1 MSVYFVT
8 SNYSFSGA
16 KVRLFLKNA
25 SIFDF
30 LAFWRRNHP
39 SSSYSSYLYTFK
51 TNPMET
57 TEKKLFLLDAYALI
71 YRAFFAMSKNPRLNS
86 KGVNTSAVMGF
97 LNSLYEILQKEKPSH
112 IGVAFDVAGT
122 AQRQAEYSEY
132 KANREK
138 MPDDLRDAIPY
149 IIRLIE
155 GFNIPVYG
163 VEGYEADDVIGT
175 LAKKAEQQG
184 FLTYM
189 MTPDKDFGQL
199 VTDKILLYKPAKFG
213 EPAQVWG
220 PKEVCERYGIQ
231 EPKQLI
237 DILGLWGDAADNIPG
252 IPGIGEK
259 TAAQL
264 VGKYGSVENLIA
276 HADELKGKQKEN
288 VVNFAEQGLMS
299 KSLATIN
306 LEVPVE
312 FNEEELKAKEP
323 DVPML
328 MALFE
333 ELEFRTFA
341 KRFLEDY
348 KTKQSTLDG
357 PSTLRQA
364 QGSGTLASP
373 SLRGTKQSREVTEG
387 SQQNDLFSTEATSP
401 SGQFDL
407 FNQGDNSGLLEFSD
421 KDSAKTVAHNYQLV
435 ESDADIQ
442 ALVGLLSKQKQ
453 FVFDTET
460 TNIDVYSAELVGLSF
475 AIKAHEAWYLSMPA
489 DQEECQK
496 KLELLRPLFEDE
508 SILKIGQNLKYDI
521 SMLAQYGISVK
532 GKLFD
537 TMLAHYLLEPEQRHN
552 MDYLAEV
559 YLNYITIPIEDLIGK
574 GRQQKTM
581 REVPVNLVKEY
592 AAEDADIT
600 LQLYEKLL
608 PLLKENGVEK
618 LFYEIEMPLVPVLSR
633 MEANGVRIDTE
644 NLLQISEAFGV
655 EIHKIE
661 EEIYNAAGM
670 PFNIASPKQL
680 GEVLFEKLRIDEK
693 AKKTKTGQYATGED
707 VLQKLSHKHPIIQ
720 LILDYRSFTKLKSTY
735 LDALPALVNPKDG
748 LIHTSYNQA
757 VTATGRLSSN
767 NPNLQNIPVRTEK
780 GREIRR
786 AFVPRSPQYTLLA
799 ADYSQIELRIIAHLS
814 QDPAMMADFNLGHD
828 IHAATAAKVFH
839 VPMDQVTK
847 EQRSRAKAVNFGII
861 YGMSAF
867 GLAERMELSR
877 SEAADIIKKYFEE
890 YAGIKE
896 YMNRSIAL
904 ARERGYAETIL
915 GRRRYLRDIN
925 GANSVVRGFA
935 ERNAINAPIQGSSAD
950 MIKIAMIGIHEE
962 LERLKMQSKMILQ
975 VHDELVF
982 DAHLDELDALKAIVQ
997 DKMVNALP
1005 LSVPVV
1011 VEMNTGAN
1019 WLEAH

>member
-1 MSVYFVT
+1 MDT
-8 SNYSFSGA
+8 
-16 KVRLFLKNA
+16 
-25 SIFDF
+25 
-30 LAFWRRNHP
+30 P
-39 SSSYSSYLYTFK
+39 
-51 TNPMET
+51 
-57 TEKKLFLLDAYALI
+57 EKKLFLLDAYALI
-71 YRAFFAMSKNPRLNS
+71 YRAFFALNKNPRINS
-86 KGVNTSAVMGF
+86 KGLNTSAVMGF
-97 LNSLYEILQKEKPSH
+97 LNSLYEILKNERPTH

-122 AQRQAEYSEY
+122 EQRQAEYSDY

-138 MPDDLRDAIPY
+138 MPDDLRESIPY

-155 GFNIPVYG
+155 AFNIPIYG

-175 LAKKAEQQG
+175 LSKKAEKQG
-184 FLTYM
+184 FTTYM

-199 VTDKILLYKPAKFG
+199 VTDKVLLYKPAKFG

-220 PKEVCERYGIQ
+220 PKEVCERYGIK

-259 TAAQL
+259 TAAAL
-264 VGKYGSVENLIA
+264 VGQYGSVENLIA

-288 VVNFAEQGLMS
+288 VINFAEQGLMS
-299 KSLATIN
+299 KMLATIN

-312 FNEEELKAKEP
+312 FDEEELKAKEP
-323 DVPML
+323 DLPAL

-333 ELEFRTFA
+333 ELEFKTFA

-348 KTKQSTLDG
+348 KKTH
-357 PSTLRQA
+357 
-364 QGSGTLASP
+364 
-373 SLRGTKQSREVTEG
+373 EG
-387 SQQNDLFSTEATSP
+387 SSPVIASEAWQSKGTGNQAPDLFSNAE
-401 SGQFDL
+401 QFDL
-407 FNQGDNSGLLEFSD
+407 FNQSENEGNLLNFSD
-421 KDSAKTVAHNYQLV
+421 KASAKTVQHDYKLIETEADIKALV
-435 ESDADIQ
+435 E
-442 ALVGLLSKQKQ
+442 LLSKQKQ

-460 TNIDVYSAELVGLSF
+460 THIDVYSADLVGVSF
-475 AIKAHEAWYLSMPA
+475 AIKAHEAWYLPMPA
-489 DQEECQK
+489 EREKCQS
-496 KLELLRPLFEDE
+496 KLTLLKNLFEDE
-508 SILKIGQNLKYDI
+508 RILKIGQNLKYDI
-521 SMLAQYGISVK
+521 SMLAQYGIGVK

-559 YLNYITIPIEDLIGK
+559 YLNYLTIPIEDLIGK
-574 GRQQKTM
+574 GRLQKTM
-581 REVPVNLVKEY
+581 REVPLELVKEY

-608 PLLKENGVEK
+608 PQLKENGVEK

-633 MEANGVRIDTE
+633 MEANGVRIDTQ
-644 NLLQISEAFGV
+644 NLQQISEEFGG
-655 EIHKIE
+655 EIRKIE
-661 EEIYNAAGM
+661 EKIYELAGT

-680 GEVLFEKLRIDEK
+680 GEILFERLKIDEK
-693 AKKTKTGQYATGED
+693 AKKTKTGQYATGEE
-707 VLQKLSHKHPIIQ
+707 VLQKLLHKHDIIP
-720 LILDYRSFTKLKSTY
+720 LILDYRSLTKLKSTY

-767 NPNLQNIPVRTEK
+767 NPNLQNIPVRTAQ

-786 AFVPRSPQYTLLA
+786 AFVPRSSQYTLLA

-814 QDPAMMADFNLGHD
+814 QDPAMVADFNLGHD

-839 VPMDQVTK
+839 VPMNEVTK

-925 GANSVVRGFA
+925 SANSVVRGFA

-962 LERLKMQSKMILQ
+962 LERLKMQSKMMLQ

-997 DKMVNALP
+997 DKMVNALT

-1011 VEMNTGAN
+1011 VEMNTGDN

>member
-1 MSVYFVT
+1 
-8 SNYSFSGA
+8 
-16 KVRLFLKNA
+16 
-25 SIFDF
+25 
-30 LAFWRRNHP
+30 
-39 SSSYSSYLYTFK
+39 
-51 TNPMET
+51 MET

-71 YRAFFAMSKNPRLNS
+71 YRAFFAMNKNPRMNS
-86 KGVNTSAVMGF
+86 KGVNTSAIIGF

-155 GFNIPVYG
+155 AFNIPVYG

-175 LAKKAEQQG
+175 LSKKAERQG

-220 PKEVCERYGIQ
+220 PKEVCKRYGIQ
-231 EPKQLI
+231 DPKQLI

-312 FNEEELKAKEP
+312 FNEEELRAKEP
-323 DVPML
+323 DVPAL

-348 KTKQSTLDG
+348 KGKQGVDSSLP
-357 PSTLRQA
+357 PSQRGNTNA
-364 QGSGTLASP
+364 P
-373 SLRGTKQSREVTEG
+373 SQRGTSQPTGASWG
-387 SQQNDLFSTEATSP
+387 SQQPDLFSSNET
-401 SGQFDL
+401 FDL
-407 FNQGDNSGLLEFSD
+407 FHQGDNSGILEFSD
-421 KDSAKTVAHNYQLV
+421 KDSAKTVAHDYKLV
-435 ESDADIQ
+435 ESDSDIK
-442 ALVGLLSKQKQ
+442 ALVNLLSKQKEI
-453 FVFDTET
+453 VFDTET
-460 TNIDVYSAELVGLSF
+460 TDIDVYSAELVGLSF

-489 DQEECQK
+489 DREACQK

-508 SILKIGQNLKYDI
+508 SIMKIGQNLKYDI
-521 SMLAQYGISVK
+521 SMLAQYGIIVR
-532 GKLFD
+532 GPLFD

-559 YLNYITIPIEDLIGK
+559 YLNYLTIPIEDLIGK
-574 GRQQKTM
+574 GRMQKTM
-581 REVPVNLVKEY
+581 REVPVELVEEY

-644 NLLQISEAFGV
+644 NLQQISEAFGV

-661 EEIYNAAGM
+661 EEIYKAAGM

-720 LILDYRSFTKLKSTY
+720 MILDYRSFTKLKSTY
-735 LDALPALVNPKDG
+735 LDALPALVNTKDG

-786 AFVPRSPQYTLLA
+786 AFVPRSPEYTLLA

-814 QDPAMMADFNLGHD
+814 QDPAMVNDFNLGHD

-915 GRRRYLRDIN
+915 GRRRYLPDIN
-925 GANSVVRGFA
+925 SSNSVVRGFA

-950 MIKIAMIGIHEE
+950 MIKIAMIGIHQE

-1005 LSVPVV
+1005 LSVPVI

>member
-1 MSVYFVT
+1 
-8 SNYSFSGA
+8 
-16 KVRLFLKNA
+16 
-25 SIFDF
+25 
-30 LAFWRRNHP
+30 
-39 SSSYSSYLYTFK
+39 
-51 TNPMET
+51 MET

-97 LNSLYEILQKEKPSH
+97 LNSLYEILQKEKPTH

-155 GFNIPVYG
+155 AFNIPVYG

-175 LAKKAEQQG
+175 LAKKAEQQD

-199 VTDKILLYKPAKFG
+199 VTNKILLYKPAKFG

-259 TAAQL
+259 TAAIL

-288 VVNFAEQGLMS
+288 VINFAEQGLMS
-299 KSLATIN
+299 KALATIN
-306 LEVPVE
+306 LEVPVD
-312 FNEEELKAKEP
+312 FDEEELKAKDP
-323 DVPML
+323 DVLAL

-333 ELEFRTFA
+333 ELEFKTFA

-348 KTKQSTLDG
+348 KGKHGVDSPLPASQRGNTNA
-357 PSTLRQA
+357 PSERGAGQPTVA
-364 QGSGTLASP
+364 SG
-373 SLRGTKQSREVTEG
+373 G
-387 SQQNDLFSTEATSP
+387 SQQSDLFSSNET
-401 SGQFDL
+401 FDL
-407 FNQGDNSGLLEFSD
+407 FNQGDNSGLLEFSE
-421 KDSAKTVAHNYQLV
+421 KDSAKTVPHDYKLV
-435 ESDADIQ
+435 ESNADIK
-442 ALVGLLSKQKQ
+442 ALVDLLSKQKQ
-453 FVFDTET
+453 FVFDSET

-489 DQEECQK
+489 DQQECQK

-532 GKLFD
+532 GPMFD

-559 YLNYITIPIEDLIGK
+559 YLNYLTIPIEDLIGK

-581 REVPVNLVKEY
+581 REVPVELVKEY

-600 LQLYEKLL
+600 LQLYEKLM

-644 NLLQISEAFGV
+644 NLQQISEAFGI

-661 EEIYNAAGM
+661 EEIYKAAGM

-680 GEVLFEKLRIDEK
+680 GEVLFERLRIDEK

-720 LILDYRSFTKLKSTY
+720 MILDYRSFTKLKSTY

-814 QDPAMMADFNLGHD
+814 QDPAMVADFNLGHD

-950 MIKIAMIGIHEE
+950 MIKIAMIGIHQE

-982 DAHLDELDALKAIVQ
+982 DAHLDELDTLKSIVN

>member
-1 MSVYFVT
+1 
-8 SNYSFSGA
+8 
-16 KVRLFLKNA
+16 
-25 SIFDF
+25 
-30 LAFWRRNHP
+30 
-39 SSSYSSYLYTFK
+39 
-51 TNPMET
+51 MET

-86 KGVNTSAVMGF
+86 KGVNTSAIMGF
-97 LNSLYEILQKEKPSH
+97 LNSLYEILQKERPSH

-122 AQRQAEYSEY
+122 ALRQEEYSEY

-138 MPDDLRDAIPY
+138 MPDDLRESIPY

-155 GFNIPVYG
+155 AFNIPVYG
-163 VEGYEADDVIGT
+163 VEGYEADDIIGT
-175 LAKKAEQQG
+175 LSKKAEQQG
-184 FLTYM
+184 FTTYM

-237 DILGLWGDAADNIPG
+237 DILGLWGDASDNIPG

-259 TAAQL
+259 TAALL

-312 FNEEELKAKEP
+312 FKEEELRAKEP
-323 DVPML
+323 NVPAL

-341 KRFLEDY
+341 KRFLEEYNKGKSGGDSPLPDAQVG
-348 KTKQSTLDG
+348 TVESPLPPLEGGRGISRPSATPLIGGQVSTG
-357 PSTLRQA
+357 
-364 QGSGTLASP
+364 
-373 SLRGTKQSREVTEG
+373 EY
-387 SQQNDLFSTEATSP
+387 DLFH
-401 SGQFDL
+401 
-407 FNQGDNSGLLEFSD
+407 QGGEMDPLLAFSD
-421 KDSAKTVAHNYQLV
+421 KDSAKTVAHDYRLV
-435 ESDADIQ
+435 ETDDDIK

-460 TNIDVYSAELVGLSF
+460 THIDVYSAELVGVSF
-475 AIKAHEAWYLSMPA
+475 AIKAHEAWYLPMPA
-489 DQEECQK
+489 DQAKCHK

-521 SMLAQYGISVK
+521 SMLAQYGIGVK

-537 TMLAHYLLEPEQRHN
+537 PMLAHYLIEPEQRHN

-574 GRQQKTM
+574 GRMQKTM
-581 REVPVNLVKEY
+581 REVPVELVKEY

-600 LQLYEKLL
+600 LQLFEKLL

-633 MEANGVRIDTE
+633 MEANGVRIDTD
-644 NLLQISEAFGV
+644 NLKQISDEFGI

-661 EEIYNAAGM
+661 EKIYEAAGL

-680 GEVLFEKLRIDEK
+680 GEVLFERLRIDEK

-720 LILDYRSFTKLKSTY
+720 LILDYRSLTKLKSTY

-767 NPNLQNIPVRTEK
+767 NPNLQNIPVRTAQ

-786 AFVPRSPQYTLLA
+786 AFVPRSPEYTLLA

-814 QDPAMMADFNLGHD
+814 QDPAMVNDFNLGHD

-839 VPMDQVTK
+839 VPMEQVTK

-962 LERLKMQSKMILQ
+962 MQRLQLQSKMILQ

-982 DAHLDELDALKAIVQ
+982 DAHLNELDALKAIVQ

>member
-1 MSVYFVT
+1 
-8 SNYSFSGA
+8 
-16 KVRLFLKNA
+16 
-25 SIFDF
+25 
-30 LAFWRRNHP
+30 
-39 SSSYSSYLYTFK
+39 
-51 TNPMET
+51 MEN
-57 TEKKLFLLDAYALI
+57 TEKRLFLLDAYALI
-71 YRAFFAMSKNPRLNS
+71 YRAFFAMSKNPRMNS
-86 KGVNTSAVMGF
+86 KGLNTSAVMGF
-97 LNSLYEILQKEKPSH
+97 LNSLYEILQKEKPTH
-112 IGVAFDVAGT
+112 IGVAFDVSGT

-138 MPDDLRDAIPY
+138 MPDDLRNAIPY

-155 GFNIPVYG
+155 AFNIPVYG

-175 LAKKAEQQG
+175 LSKKAEQQG
-184 FLTYM
+184 FTTYM

-220 PKEVCERYGIQ
+220 PKEVCERYGIE

-264 VGKYGSVENLIA
+264 VQKYGSVENLIA
-276 HADELKGKQKEN
+276 HTDELKGKQKEN
-288 VVNFAEQGLMS
+288 VVNFAEQGLLS
-299 KSLATIN
+299 KALATIN
-306 LEVPVE
+306 LEVPVD

-323 DVPML
+323 DVPAL

-333 ELEFRTFA
+333 ELEFKTFA

-348 KTKQSTLDG
+348 RKTHAGEVSLDCFV
-357 PSTLRQA
+357 PRNDEKTT
-364 QGSGTLASP
+364 GSKTP
-373 SLRGTKQSREVTEG
+373 
-387 SQQNDLFSTEATSP
+387 DLFSAEVPSP
-401 SGQFDL
+401 SEQFDL
-407 FNQGDNSGLLEFSD
+407 FNQGDNSRLLEFSD
-421 KDSAKTVAHNYQLV
+421 KDSAKTVAHDYKLV
-435 ESDADIQ
+435 ETDEDIK
-442 ALVGLLSKQKQ
+442 ALVELLSKQNQ

-475 AIKAHEAWYLSMPA
+475 SIKAHEAWYLSMPA
-489 DQEECQK
+489 DREECQK
-496 KLELLRPLFEDE
+496 KLELLRPLFENE
-508 SILKIGQNLKYDI
+508 NILKIGQNLKYDI
-521 SMLAQYGISVK
+521 SMLAQYGINVK
-532 GKLFD
+532 GPMFD
-537 TMLAHYLLEPEQRHN
+537 TMLAHYLIEPEQRHN

-559 YLNYITIPIEDLIGK
+559 YLNYLTIPIEDLIGK

-581 REVPVNLVKEY
+581 REVPVELVKEY

-633 MEANGVRIDTE
+633 MEANGVKIDTE
-644 NLLQISEAFGV
+644 NLHQISEEFGG
-655 EIHKIE
+655 EIRKIE
-661 EEIYNAAGM
+661 EQIYEAAGT

-680 GEVLFEKLRIDEK
+680 GEVLFEKLKIDEK

-720 LILDYRSFTKLKSTY
+720 MILDYRSFTKLKSTY

-786 AFVPRSPQYTLLA
+786 AFVPRSEAYTLLA

-814 QDPAMMADFNLGHD
+814 QDPAMVNDFNLGHD

-839 VPMDQVTK
+839 VPMEQVTK

-950 MIKIAMIGIHEE
+950 MIKIAMIGIHQE

-997 DKMVNALP
+997 NKMVNALP
-1005 LSVPVV
+1005 LSVPVI

>member
-1 MSVYFVT
+1 
-8 SNYSFSGA
+8 
-16 KVRLFLKNA
+16 
-25 SIFDF
+25 
-30 LAFWRRNHP
+30 
-39 SSSYSSYLYTFK
+39 
-51 TNPMET
+51 MET

-71 YRAFFAMSKNPRLNS
+71 YRAFFAMNKNPRMNS
-86 KGVNTSAVMGF
+86 KGVNTSAIMGF
-97 LNSLYEILQKEKPSH
+97 LNSLYEILQKEKPTH

-155 GFNIPVYG
+155 AFNIPVYG

-175 LAKKAEQQG
+175 LSKMAEQQG
-184 FLTYM
+184 FVTYM

-199 VTDKILLYKPAKFG
+199 VTDKVLLYKPAKYG
-213 EPAQVWG
+213 EPAQIWG

-237 DILGLWGDAADNIPG
+237 DILGLWGDASDNIPG

-259 TAAQL
+259 TASL
-264 VGKYGSVENLIA
+264 LIGKYGSVENLIA

-306 LEVPVE
+306 LEVPVK
-312 FNEEELKAKEP
+312 FDEEELRAKEP
-323 DVPML
+323 DVPTL

-333 ELEFRTFA
+333 ELEFRAFA

-348 KTKQSTLDG
+348 NGKHGVDSPPP
-357 PSTLRQA
+357 PSQ
-364 QGSGTLASP
+364 
-373 SLRGTKQSREVTEG
+373 RGTSQPTGVSRG
-387 SQQNDLFSTEATSP
+387 SQQSDLFSSNET
-401 SGQFDL
+401 FDL
-407 FNQGDNSGLLEFSD
+407 FHQGDNSGILEFSD
-421 KDSAKTVAHNYQLV
+421 KDSAKTVKHDYKLV
-435 ESDADIQ
+435 ETEADIQ
-442 ALVGLLSKQKQ
+442 ALVALLSKQKQ

-475 AIKAHEAWYLSMPA
+475 AIKAHEAWYLSIPA

-508 SILKIGQNLKYDI
+508 NIMKIGQNLKYDI
-521 SMLAQYGISVK
+521 SMLAQYGIEVK
-532 GKLFD
+532 GKMFD
-537 TMLAHYLLEPEQRHN
+537 TMLTHYLLEPEQRHN

-574 GRQQKTM
+574 GRMQKTM
-581 REVPVNLVKEY
+581 REVPVTLVKEY

-600 LQLYEKLL
+600 LQLYEKLM
-608 PLLKENGVEK
+608 PRLKENGVEK

-644 NLLQISEAFGV
+644 NLQQISEAFGV

-661 EEIYNAAGM
+661 EEIYKAAGM

-720 LILDYRSFTKLKSTY
+720 MILDYRSFTKLKSTY

-814 QDPAMMADFNLGHD
+814 QDPAMVADFNLGHD

-925 GANSVVRGFA
+925 GSNSVVRGFA

-950 MIKIAMIGIHEE
+950 MIKIAMIGIHKE

-982 DAHLDELDALKAIVQ
+982 DAHLDELEALKAIVQ
-997 DKMVNALP
+997 EKMVKALP
-1005 LSVPVV
+1005 LSVPVI
-1011 VEMNTGAN
+1011 VEMNTGNN

>member
-1 MSVYFVT
+1 M
-8 SNYSFSGA
+8 
-16 KVRLFLKNA
+16 
-25 SIFDF
+25 
-30 LAFWRRNHP
+30 
-39 SSSYSSYLYTFK
+39 
-51 TNPMET
+51 
-57 TEKKLFLLDAYALI
+57 EKKLFLLDAYALI
-71 YRAFFAMSKNPRLNS
+71 YRAFFAMNKNPRINS
-86 KGVNTSAVMGF
+86 KGLNTSAIMGF
-97 LNSLYEILQKEKPSH
+97 LNSLYEILKNEKPTH

-122 AQRQAEYSEY
+122 AQRQEEYSEY

-138 MPDDLRDAIPY
+138 MPDDLRESIPY
-149 IIRLIE
+149 IIKLIE
-155 GFNIPVYG
+155 AFNIAIYG

-175 LAKKAEQQG
+175 LSKKAEQQG
-184 FLTYM
+184 FITYM

-237 DILGLWGDAADNIPG
+237 DILGLWGDAVDNIPG

-259 TAAQL
+259 TAATL
-264 VGKYGSVENLIA
+264 VRQYGSMENLIA

-288 VVNFAEQGLMS
+288 VINFAEQGLMS
-299 KSLATIN
+299 KALATIN
-306 LEVPVE
+306 LEVPVR
-312 FNEEELKAKEP
+312 FDEEELKAKEP
-323 DVPML
+323 DLPVL

-333 ELEFRTFA
+333 ELEFKTFA
-341 KRFLEDY
+341 KRFLDDY
-348 KTKQSTLDG
+348 KKTHGDLSLSEKGAGGSLITPSSVENQTSASTNNGIL
-357 PSTLRQA
+357 
-364 QGSGTLASP
+364 
-373 SLRGTKQSREVTEG
+373 
-387 SQQNDLFSTEATSP
+387 DLF
-401 SGQFDL
+401 GQE
-407 FNQGDNSGLLEFSD
+407 GDGNLLEFSD
-421 KDSAKTVAHNYQLV
+421 KDSAKTIPHDYKLV
-435 ESDADIQ
+435 ETEADIK
-442 ALVGLLSKQKQ
+442 ALVELLSKEKQ

-460 TNIDVYSAELVGLSF
+460 TNIDVYAADLVGVSF
-475 AIKAHEAWYLSMPA
+475 SIKAHEACYLPMPA
-489 DQEECQK
+489 DGAECQK

-508 SILKIGQNLKYDI
+508 NILKVGQNLKYDI
-521 SMLAQYGISVK
+521 SMLAQYGIKVK
-532 GKLFD
+532 GPLFD
-537 TMLAHYLLEPEQRHN
+537 TMLAHYLIEPEQRHN
-552 MDYLAEV
+552 MDYLAEA

-574 GRQQKTM
+574 GRQQRTM
-581 REVPVNLVKEY
+581 REVPMELVKEY

-633 MEANGVRIDTE
+633 MEANGVKIDTE
-644 NLLQISEAFGV
+644 NLQLISETFGS

-661 EEIYNAAGM
+661 EQIYETAGT

-680 GEVLFEKLRIDEK
+680 GEVLFEKLKIDEK
-693 AKKTKTGQYATGED
+693 AKKTKTGQYATGEE
-707 VLQKLSHKHPIIQ
+707 VLQKLAHKHPIVNK
-720 LILDYRSFTKLKSTY
+720 ILDYRSFTKLKSTY

-786 AFVPRSPQYTLLA
+786 AFVPRSEAYTLLA

-814 QDPAMMADFNLGHD
+814 GDPAMVNDFNLGHD

-839 VPMDQVTK
+839 VPMEQVTK

-904 ARERGYAETIL
+904 AKERGYAETIL

-925 GANSVVRGFA
+925 GSNSVVRGFA

-950 MIKIAMIGIHEE
+950 MIKIAMIGIHQE
-962 LERLKMQSKMILQ
+962 LERMKMQSKMILQ

-982 DAHLDELDALKAIVQ
+982 DAHLDELDTLKSIVQ
-997 DKMVNALP
+997 DKMVHALP
-1005 LSVPVV
+1005 LSVPVI
-1011 VEMNTGAN
+1011 VEMNTGSN

>member
-1 MSVYFVT
+1 
-8 SNYSFSGA
+8 
-16 KVRLFLKNA
+16 
-25 SIFDF
+25 
-30 LAFWRRNHP
+30 
-39 SSSYSSYLYTFK
+39 
-51 TNPMET
+51 MEKQ
-57 TEKKLFLLDAYALI
+57 EKKLFLLDAYALI
-71 YRAFFAMSKNPRLNS
+71 YRAFFALNKNPRINS

-97 LNSLYEILQKEKPSH
+97 LNSLYEILQKEKPTH

-138 MPDDLRDAIPY
+138 MPDDLREAIPY

-155 GFNIPVYG
+155 AFNIAIYG

-175 LAKKAEQQG
+175 MSKKAEQQG

-199 VTDKILLYKPAKFG
+199 VTDRVLLYKPAKFG

-259 TAAQL
+259 TAAAL

-288 VVNFAEQGLMS
+288 VINFAEQGLMS
-299 KSLATIN
+299 KALATIN

-312 FNEEELKAKEP
+312 FDEEELKAKEP
-323 DVPML
+323 DVPAL

-333 ELEFRTFA
+333 ELEFKTFA

-348 KTKQSTLDG
+348 KTKQSALDG
-357 PSTLRQA
+357 PST
-364 QGSGTLASP
+364 GSGTSQ
-373 SLRGTKQSREVTEG
+373 SLRGTKQSMETTEG
-387 SQQNDLFSTEATSP
+387 SQQPNLFSSNET
-401 SGQFDL
+401 FDL
-407 FNQGDNSGLLEFSD
+407 FHQGDNSGILEFSD
-421 KDSAKTVAHNYQLV
+421 KDSARTVSHDYKLV
-435 ESDADIQ
+435 ESDADIK
-442 ALVGLLSKQKQ
+442 ALTDLLSKQTQ

-475 AIKAHEAWYLSMPA
+475 AIKAHEAWYLPMPA
-489 DQEECQK
+489 DRDECQK
-496 KLELLRPLFEDE
+496 RLELLRPLFEDE
-508 SILKIGQNLKYDI
+508 NIMKIGQNLKYDI
-521 SMLAQYGISVK
+521 SMLSQYGIKVK
-532 GKLFD
+532 GRLFD

-552 MDYLAEV
+552 MDYLAEA
-559 YLNYITIPIEDLIGK
+559 YLDYITIPIEELIGK
-574 GRQQKTM
+574 GRQQRSM
-581 REVPVNLVKEY
+581 REVPVEQVKEY

-600 LQLYEKLL
+600 LQLYEKLS
-608 PLLKENGVEK
+608 PMLKENGVEK
-618 LFYEIEMPLVPVLSR
+618 LLNDIEMPLVPVLSR

-644 NLLQISEAFGV
+644 NLKQISDEFGRQIQQV
-655 EIHKIE
+655 EE
-661 EEIYNAAGM
+661 RIYEAAGM

-720 LILDYRSFTKLKSTY
+720 MILDYRSFTKLKSTY

-767 NPNLQNIPVRTEK
+767 NPNLQNIPVRTAQ
-780 GREIRR
+780 GREIRK
-786 AFVPRSPQYTLLA
+786 AFVPRSEHYTLLA

-814 QDPAMMADFNLGHD
+814 QDPAMVADFNLGHD

-925 GANSVVRGFA
+925 GSNSVVRGFA

-950 MIKIAMIGIHEE
+950 MIKIAMIGIHKEM
-962 LERLKMQSKMILQ
+962 ERLQMQSKMILQ

-982 DAHLDELDALKAIVQ
+982 DAHLDELDTLKAIVN

-1005 LSVPVV
+1005 LSVPVI

>member
-1 MSVYFVT
+1 
-8 SNYSFSGA
+8 
-16 KVRLFLKNA
+16 
-25 SIFDF
+25 
-30 LAFWRRNHP
+30 
-39 SSSYSSYLYTFK
+39 
-51 TNPMET
+51 MET
-57 TEKKLFLLDAYALI
+57 PKKKLFLLDAYALI
-71 YRAFFAMSKNPRLNS
+71 YRAFFAMSKNPRMNS
-86 KGVNTSAVMGF
+86 KGLNTSAVMGF
-97 LNSLYEILQKEKPSH
+97 LNSLYEILQKEKPTH

-138 MPDDLRDAIPY
+138 MPDDLRDSIPY

-155 GFNIPVYG
+155 AFNIPVYG

-175 LAKKAEQQG
+175 LSKKAEQQG
-184 FLTYM
+184 FTTYM

-264 VGKYGSVENLIA
+264 VQKYGSVENLIA
-276 HADELKGKQKEN
+276 HTDELKGKQKEN
-288 VVNFAEQGLMS
+288 VMNFAEQGLMS
-299 KSLATIN
+299 KMLATIN
-306 LEVPVE
+306 LEVPVD

-323 DVPML
+323 DVPAL

-357 PSTLRQA
+357 PST
-364 QGSGTLASP
+364 GSGTSASP
-373 SLRGTKQSREVTEG
+373 SLRGTKQSRETAE
-387 SQQNDLFSTEATSP
+387 SQTPDLFSTSTP
-401 SGQFDL
+401 SGELDL
-407 FNQGDNSGLLEFSD
+407 FHQNDNSSMLEFSD
-421 KDSAKTVAHNYQLV
+421 KDSAKTVKHDYKLV
-435 ESDADIQ
+435 ETDEEIK
-442 ALVGLLSKQKQ
+442 ALIEFLSKQKQ

-460 TNIDVYSAELVGLSF
+460 TNIDVYLADLVGVSF

-489 DQEECQK
+489 EREACQK

-508 SILKIGQNLKYDI
+508 TLLKIGQNLKYDI

-532 GKLFD
+532 GPMFD

-559 YLNYITIPIEDLIGK
+559 YLNYLTIPIEDLIGK

-581 REVPVNLVKEY
+581 REVPVELVKEY

-633 MEANGVRIDTE
+633 MEANGVKIDTE
-644 NLLQISEAFGV
+644 NLHQISEEFGG
-655 EIHKIE
+655 EIRNIE
-661 EEIYNAAGM
+661 EQIYEAAGT

-680 GEVLFEKLRIDEK
+680 GEVLFEKLKIDEK

-720 LILDYRSFTKLKSTY
+720 MILDYRSFTKLKSTY

-786 AFVPRSPQYTLLA
+786 AFVPRSKAYTLLA

-814 QDPAMMADFNLGHD
+814 QDPAMVADFNLGHD

-839 VPMDQVTK
+839 VPMEQVTK

-904 ARERGYAETIL
+904 AREHGYAETIL

-950 MIKIAMIGIHEE
+950 MIKIAMIGIHQEMQ
-962 LERLKMQSKMILQ
+962 RLKMQSKMILQ

-982 DAHLDELDALKAIVQ
+982 DAHLDELDTLKTIVN

>member
-1 MSVYFVT
+1 
-8 SNYSFSGA
+8 
-16 KVRLFLKNA
+16 
-25 SIFDF
+25 
-30 LAFWRRNHP
+30 
-39 SSSYSSYLYTFK
+39 
-51 TNPMET
+51 MET

-71 YRAFFAMSKNPRLNS
+71 YRAFFAMSKNPRMNS

-97 LNSLYEILQKEKPSH
+97 LNSLYEILQKEKPTH

-138 MPDDLRDAIPY
+138 MPDDLRDSIPY

-155 GFNIPVYG
+155 AFNIPVYG

-175 LAKKAEQQG
+175 LAKIAEQQG

-231 EPKQLI
+231 KPTQLI

-259 TAAQL
+259 TAAIL

-288 VVNFAEQGLMS
+288 VINFAEQGLMS
-299 KSLATIN
+299 KALATIN
-306 LEVPVE
+306 LEVPVD
-312 FNEEELKAKEP
+312 FDEEELKAKDP
-323 DVPML
+323 DVPAL

-348 KTKQSTLDG
+348 KGKHGVDSPLP
-357 PSTLRQA
+357 PSERGNTNAPSERGAGQPTGA
-364 QGSGTLASP
+364 SG
-373 SLRGTKQSREVTEG
+373 G
-387 SQQNDLFSTEATSP
+387 SQQSDLFSSNET
-401 SGQFDL
+401 FDL
-407 FNQGDNSGLLEFSD
+407 FHQGDNSGLLEFSD
-421 KDSAKTVAHNYQLV
+421 KDSAKTVPHDYKLV
-435 ESDADIQ
+435 ESDADIK
-442 ALVGLLSKQKQ
+442 ALVEQLSKQKQ

-460 TNIDVYSAELVGLSF
+460 TNIDVYSAKLVGLSF

-489 DQEECQK
+489 EREACQK

-508 SILKIGQNLKYDI
+508 NILKIGQNLKYDI

-559 YLNYITIPIEDLIGK
+559 YLNYLTIPIEDLIGK

-581 REVPVNLVKEY
+581 QEVPVELVKEY

-600 LQLYEKLL
+600 LQLYEKLM

-644 NLLQISEAFGV
+644 NLQQISEAFGI

-661 EEIYNAAGM
+661 EEIYKAAGM

-680 GEVLFEKLRIDEK
+680 GEVLFERLRIDEK

-720 LILDYRSFTKLKSTY
+720 MILDYRSFTKLKSTY

-786 AFVPRSPQYTLLA
+786 AFVPRSSEYTLLA

-814 QDPAMMADFNLGHD
+814 QDPAMVADFNLGHD

-950 MIKIAMIGIHEE
+950 MIKIAMIGIHQE

-982 DAHLDELDALKAIVQ
+982 DAHLDELDTLKAIVN

-1005 LSVPVV
+1005 LSVPVI

>member
-1 MSVYFVT
+1 
-8 SNYSFSGA
+8 
-16 KVRLFLKNA
+16 
-25 SIFDF
+25 
-30 LAFWRRNHP
+30 
-39 SSSYSSYLYTFK
+39 
-51 TNPMET
+51 MET

-71 YRAFFAMSKNPRLNS
+71 YRAFFAMSKNPRMNS
-86 KGVNTSAVMGF
+86 KGINTSAVMGF
-97 LNSLYEILQKEKPSH
+97 LNSLYEILQKEKPTH

-122 AQRQAEYSEY
+122 AQRQTEYSEY

-138 MPDDLRDAIPY
+138 MPDDLRDSIPY

-155 GFNIPVYG
+155 AFNIPVYG
-163 VEGYEADDVIGT
+163 VEGYEADDIIGT

-259 TAAQL
+259 TAAIL

-288 VVNFAEQGLMS
+288 VINFAEQGLMS
-299 KSLATIN
+299 KALATIN
-306 LEVPVE
+306 LEVPVDFDE
-312 FNEEELKAKEP
+312 KELKAKEP
-323 DVPML
+323 DVPAL

-333 ELEFRTFA
+333 ELEFKTFA

-348 KTKQSTLDG
+348 KGKHGVDSPLP
-357 PSTLRQA
+357 PSERGNQPT
-364 QGSGTLASP
+364 GTSG
-373 SLRGTKQSREVTEG
+373 G
-387 SQQNDLFSTEATSP
+387 SQHPDLFSSNETL
-401 SGQFDL
+401 DL
-407 FNQGDNSGLLEFSD
+407 FNQGNNSGLLEFSD
-421 KDSAKTVAHNYQLV
+421 KDSAKTVAHDYKLV
-435 ESDADIQ
+435 ETEADIK
-442 ALVGLLSKQKQ
+442 ALVDLLSKQKQ
-453 FVFDTET
+453 FVFDSET

-489 DQEECQK
+489 DQQECQK

-521 SMLAQYGISVK
+521 SMLAQYGINVK
-532 GKLFD
+532 GPMFD

-559 YLNYITIPIEDLIGK
+559 YLNYLTIPIEDLIGK

-581 REVPVNLVKEY
+581 REVPVELVKEY

-600 LQLYEKLL
+600 LQLYEKLM
-608 PLLKENGVEK
+608 PFLKENGVEK

-644 NLLQISEAFGV
+644 NLQQISEAFGI

-661 EEIYNAAGM
+661 EEIYKAAGM

-680 GEVLFEKLRIDEK
+680 GEVLFERLRIDEK

-720 LILDYRSFTKLKSTY
+720 MILDYRSFTKLKSTY

-786 AFVPRSPQYTLLA
+786 AFVPRSPEYTLLA

-814 QDPAMMADFNLGHD
+814 QDPAMVADFNLGHD

-877 SEAADIIKKYFEE
+877 SEAANIIKKYFEE

-950 MIKIAMIGIHEE
+950 MIKIAMIGIHQE

-982 DAHLDELDALKAIVQ
+982 DAHLDELDTLKAIVN

>member
-1 MSVYFVT
+1 
-8 SNYSFSGA
+8 
-16 KVRLFLKNA
+16 
-25 SIFDF
+25 
-30 LAFWRRNHP
+30 
-39 SSSYSSYLYTFK
+39 
-51 TNPMET
+51 MEN

-71 YRAFFAMSKNPRLNS
+71 YRAFFALSKNPRMNS

-97 LNSLYEILQKEKPSH
+97 LNSLYEILQKEKPTH
-112 IGVAFDVAGT
+112 IGVAFDVSGT

-138 MPDDLRDAIPY
+138 MPDDLRDSIPY

-155 GFNIPVYG
+155 AFNIPVYG

-175 LAKKAEQQG
+175 LSKKAEQQG
-184 FLTYM
+184 FITYM

-220 PKEVCERYGIQ
+220 PKEVCERYGIK

-264 VGKYGSVENLIA
+264 VQKYGSVENLIA

-288 VVNFAEQGLMS
+288 VINFAEQGLMS
-299 KSLATIN
+299 KALATIN

-312 FNEEELKAKEP
+312 FSEEELKAKEP
-323 DVPML
+323 DVPAL

-333 ELEFRTFA
+333 ELEFKTFA

-348 KTKQSTLDG
+348 KKTHGDVQQAEIPTPK
-357 PSTLRQA
+357 PSA
-364 QGSGTLASP
+364 P
-373 SLRGTKQSREVTEG
+373 
-387 SQQNDLFSTEATSP
+387 NLFSTTPP
-401 SGQFDL
+401 SSEFDL
-407 FNQGDNSGLLEFSD
+407 FHQGDNSGLLEFSD
-421 KDSAKTVAHNYQLV
+421 KDSAKTVPHDYKLV
-435 ESDADIQ
+435 ENDADIKS
-442 ALVGLLSKQKQ
+442 LVDLLCKQKQ

-489 DQEECQK
+489 DREVCQK
-496 KLELLRPLFEDE
+496 KLELLRPLFENE
-508 SILKIGQNLKYDI
+508 GIRKIGQNLKYDI

-532 GKLFD
+532 GPMFD

-559 YLNYITIPIEDLIGK
+559 YLNYLTIPIEDLIGK

-581 REVPVNLVKEY
+581 REVPVEQVKEY

-600 LQLYEKLL
+600 LQLYEKLM

-633 MEANGVRIDTE
+633 MEANGVKIDTE
-644 NLLQISEAFGV
+644 NLQQISEEFGK
-655 EIHKIE
+655 EIRKIE
-661 EEIYNAAGM
+661 EQIYEAAGT

-680 GEVLFEKLRIDEK
+680 GEILFEKLKIDEK

-720 LILDYRSFTKLKSTY
+720 MILDYRSFTKLKSTY

-814 QDPAMMADFNLGHD
+814 QDPAMVNDFNLGHD

-839 VPMDQVTK
+839 VPMEQVTK

-950 MIKIAMIGIHEE
+950 MIKIAMIGIHQE

-982 DAHLDELDALKAIVQ
+982 DAHLDELDTLKAIVN

-1011 VEMNTGAN
+1011 VEMNTGSN

>member
-1 MSVYFVT
+1 
-8 SNYSFSGA
+8 
-16 KVRLFLKNA
+16 
-25 SIFDF
+25 
-30 LAFWRRNHP
+30 
-39 SSSYSSYLYTFK
+39 
-51 TNPMET
+51 MET

-71 YRAFFAMSKNPRLNS
+71 YRAFFAMNKNPRMTS
-86 KGVNTSAVMGF
+86 KGLNTSAVMGF
-97 LNSLYEILQKEKPSH
+97 LNSLYEILKNEKPTH

-138 MPDDLRDAIPY
+138 MPDDLRESIPY

-155 GFNIPVYG
+155 AFNIPIYG

-175 LAKKAEQQG
+175 LSKKAEQQG
-184 FLTYM
+184 FTTYM

-199 VTDKILLYKPAKFG
+199 VTDKVLLYKPAKFG

-264 VGKYGSVENLIA
+264 VQKYGSVENLIA

-288 VVNFAEQGLMS
+288 VINFAEQGMMS
-299 KSLATIN
+299 KMLATIN

-312 FNEEELKAKEP
+312 FDEEELKAKEP
-323 DVPML
+323 DLPAL

-333 ELEFRTFA
+333 ELEFKTFA

-348 KTKQSTLDG
+348 KGKQSTLDG
-357 PSTLRQA
+357 PST
-364 QGSGTLASP
+364 GSGTSASP
-373 SLRGTKQSREVTEG
+373 SLRGTKQSRETAE
-387 SQQNDLFSTEATSP
+387 SQTPDLFSTSTP
-401 SGQFDL
+401 SGEFDL
-407 FNQGDNSGLLEFSD
+407 FHQNDNSGLLEFSD
-421 KDSAKTVAHNYQLV
+421 KDSAKTVQHDYKLV
-435 ESDADIQ
+435 ETEADIKV
-442 ALVGLLSKQKQ
+442 LVELLKSQKQ
-453 FVFDTET
+453 FIFDTET
-460 TNIDVYSAELVGLSF
+460 TNVDVYSADLVGVSF
-475 AIKAHEAWYLSMPA
+475 AIKAHEAWYLPMPT
-489 DQEECQK
+489 EREKCQK

-508 SILKIGQNLKYDI
+508 TILKIGQNLKYDI
-521 SMLAQYGISVK
+521 SMLAQYGINVK
-532 GKLFD
+532 GKMFD

-581 REVPVNLVKEY
+581 REVPIELAKEY

-618 LFYEIEMPLVPVLSR
+618 LFYDIEMPLVPVLSR
-633 MEANGVRIDTE
+633 MEANGVKIDTQ
-644 NLLQISEAFGV
+644 NLQQISDEFGG
-655 EIHKIE
+655 EIQKIE
-661 EEIYNAAGM
+661 EEIYALAGT

-680 GEVLFEKLRIDEK
+680 GEVLFEKLKIDEK
-693 AKKTKTGQYATGED
+693 AKKTKTGQYATGEE
-707 VLQKLSHKHPIIQ
+707 VLQKLLHKHDIIP

-767 NPNLQNIPVRTEK
+767 NPNLQNIPVRTAQ

-786 AFVPRSPQYTLLA
+786 AFVPRSQQYTLLA

-814 QDPAMMADFNLGHD
+814 QDPAMVNDFNLGHD

-839 VPMDQVTK
+839 VPMNEVTK

-877 SEAADIIKKYFEE
+877 SEAADIIK
-890 YAGIKE
+890 
-896 YMNRSIAL
+896 
-904 ARERGYAETIL
+904 
-915 GRRRYLRDIN
+915 
-925 GANSVVRGFA
+925 
-935 ERNAINAPIQGSSAD
+935 
-950 MIKIAMIGIHEE
+950 
-962 LERLKMQSKMILQ
+962 
-975 VHDELVF
+975 
-982 DAHLDELDALKAIVQ
+982 
-997 DKMVNALP
+997 
-1005 LSVPVV
+1005 
-1011 VEMNTGAN
+1011 
-1019 WLEAH
+1019 

>member
-1 MSVYFVT
+1 
-8 SNYSFSGA
+8 
-16 KVRLFLKNA
+16 
-25 SIFDF
+25 
-30 LAFWRRNHP
+30 
-39 SSSYSSYLYTFK
+39 
-51 TNPMET
+51 MET

-97 LNSLYEILQKEKPSH
+97 LNSLYEILQKEKPTH

-155 GFNIPVYG
+155 AFNIPVYG
-163 VEGYEADDVIGT
+163 EEGYEADDVIGT

-199 VTDKILLYKPAKFG
+199 VTDRILLYKPAKFG

-306 LEVPVE
+306 LEVPVK
-312 FNEEELKAKEP
+312 FDEEELRAKEP
-323 DVPML
+323 DVPAL

-333 ELEFRTFA
+333 ELEFRAFA

-348 KTKQSTLDG
+348 KGKHGVDSPLP
-357 PSTLRQA
+357 PSQ
-364 QGSGTLASP
+364 
-373 SLRGTKQSREVTEG
+373 RGTGQPTGASGG
-387 SQQNDLFSTEATSP
+387 SQQSDLFSSNET
-401 SGQFDL
+401 FDL
-407 FNQGDNSGLLEFSD
+407 FHQGDNSGLLEFSD
-421 KDSAKTVAHNYQLV
+421 KDSAKTVPHDYKLV
-435 ESDADIQ
+435 ETDADIK
-442 ALVGLLSKQKQ
+442 ALVEHLSKQTQ

-496 KLELLRPLFEDE
+496 KLKLLRPLFEDE

-574 GRQQKTM
+574 GRMQKTM
-581 REVPVNLVKEY
+581 REVPVTLVKEY

-644 NLLQISEAFGV
+644 NLQQISEAFGV

-661 EEIYNAAGM
+661 EEIYKAAGM

-680 GEVLFEKLRIDEK
+680 GEVLFEKLHIDEK

-720 LILDYRSFTKLKSTY
+720 MILDYRSFTKLKSTY

-814 QDPAMMADFNLGHD
+814 QDPAMVNDFNLGHD

-950 MIKIAMIGIHEE
+950 MIKIAMIGIHQK

-982 DAHLDELDALKAIVQ
+982 DAHLDELDDLKAIVQ

-1011 VEMNTGAN
+1011 VEMNTGNN

>member
-1 MSVYFVT
+1 
-8 SNYSFSGA
+8 
-16 KVRLFLKNA
+16 
-25 SIFDF
+25 
-30 LAFWRRNHP
+30 
-39 SSSYSSYLYTFK
+39 
-51 TNPMET
+51 MEN

-71 YRAFFAMSKNPRLNS
+71 YRAFFALSKNPRMNS

-97 LNSLYEILQKEKPSH
+97 LNSLYEILQKEKPTH
-112 IGVAFDVAGT
+112 IGVAFDVSGT

-138 MPDDLRDAIPY
+138 MPDDLRDSIPY

-155 GFNIPVYG
+155 AFNIPVYG

-175 LAKKAEQQG
+175 LSKKAEQQG
-184 FLTYM
+184 FITYM

-220 PKEVCERYGIQ
+220 PKEVCERYGIK

-264 VGKYGSVENLIA
+264 VQKYGSVENLIA

-288 VVNFAEQGLMS
+288 VINFAEQGLLS
-299 KSLATIN
+299 KALATIN

-312 FNEEELKAKEP
+312 FNEEELKTKEP
-323 DVPML
+323 DVPTL

-333 ELEFRTFA
+333 ELEFKTFA

-348 KTKQSTLDG
+348 KKTHGDVQQAEIPTPK
-357 PSTLRQA
+357 PSA
-364 QGSGTLASP
+364 P
-373 SLRGTKQSREVTEG
+373 
-387 SQQNDLFSTEATSP
+387 NLFSTTPP
-401 SGQFDL
+401 SSEFDL
-407 FNQGDNSGLLEFSD
+407 FHQGDNSGLLEFSD
-421 KDSAKTVAHNYQLV
+421 KDSAKTVPHDYKLV
-435 ESDADIQ
+435 ENDADIKS
-442 ALVGLLSKQKQ
+442 LVDLLCKQKQ

-489 DQEECQK
+489 EREACQK
-496 KLELLRPLFEDE
+496 KLELLRPLFENE
-508 SILKIGQNLKYDI
+508 GIRKIGQNLKYDI

-532 GKLFD
+532 GPMFD

-559 YLNYITIPIEDLIGK
+559 YLNYLTIPIEDLIGK

-581 REVPVNLVKEY
+581 REVPVEQVKEY

-600 LQLYEKLL
+600 LQLYEKLM

-633 MEANGVRIDTE
+633 MEANGVKIDTE
-644 NLLQISEAFGV
+644 NLQQISEEFGK
-655 EIHKIE
+655 EIRKIE
-661 EEIYNAAGM
+661 EQIYGAAGT

-680 GEVLFEKLRIDEK
+680 GEILFEKLKIDEK

-720 LILDYRSFTKLKSTY
+720 MILDYRSFTKLKSTY

-814 QDPAMMADFNLGHD
+814 QDPAMVNDFNLGHD

-839 VPMDQVTK
+839 VPMEQVTK

-950 MIKIAMIGIHEE
+950 MIKIAMIGIHQE

-982 DAHLDELDALKAIVQ
+982 DAHLDELDTLKAIVN

-1011 VEMNTGAN
+1011 VEMNTGSN

>member
-1 MSVYFVT
+1 MNNS
-8 SNYSFSGA
+8 
-16 KVRLFLKNA
+16 
-25 SIFDF
+25 
-30 LAFWRRNHP
+30 
-39 SSSYSSYLYTFK
+39 
-51 TNPMET
+51 
-57 TEKKLFLLDAYALI
+57 EKKLFLLDAYALI
-71 YRAFFAMSKNPRLNS
+71 YRAFFALSKNPRLNS
-86 KGVNTSAVMGF
+86 KGVNTSAIMGF
-97 LNSLYEILQKEKPSH
+97 LNSLYEILKNEKPTH

-138 MPDDLRDAIPY
+138 MPDDLRESIPY

-155 GFNIPVYG
+155 AFNIPVYG

-175 LAKKAEQQG
+175 LSKKAEQKG
-184 FLTYM
+184 FVTYM

-220 PKEVCERYGIQ
+220 PKEVCERYGIH
-231 EPKQLI
+231 EPRQLI
-237 DILGLWGDAADNIPG
+237 DILGLWGDASDNIPG

-259 TAAQL
+259 TAAIL
-264 VGKYGSVENLIA
+264 VGQYGSVENLIA
-276 HADELKGKQKEN
+276 HATELKGKQKEN
-288 VVNFAEQGLMS
+288 VIAFAEQGLMS
-299 KSLATIN
+299 KALATIN

-312 FNEEELKAKEP
+312 FNEAELKAKEP
-323 DVPML
+323 DVPAL

-333 ELEFRTFA
+333 ELEFKTFA
-341 KRFLEDY
+341 KRFLDDY
-348 KTKQSTLDG
+348 KKAHESMPTVEN
-357 PSTLRQA
+357 PNA
-364 QGSGTLASP
+364 QPTTPG
-373 SLRGTKQSREVTEG
+373 
-387 SQQNDLFSTEATSP
+387 LFSAPTPPDT
-401 SGQFDL
+401 FDL
-407 FNQGDNSGLLEFSD
+407 FHQGDNNGGLLEFSD
-421 KDSAKTVAHNYQLV
+421 KNSAKTIQHDYKLV
-435 ESDADIQ
+435 ETETDIK
-442 ALVGLLSKQKQ
+442 ALVELLSKQQQ

-460 TNIDVYSAELVGLSF
+460 THIDVYSAELVGLSF
-475 AIKAHEAWYLSMPA
+475 AIKAHEAWYLPMPA
-489 DQEECQK
+489 ERKECQK

-508 SILKIGQNLKYDI
+508 SILKIGQNLKYDV

-532 GKLFD
+532 GKMFD

-581 REVPVNLVKEY
+581 REVPVELVKEY
-592 AAEDADIT
+592 AAEDTDIT

-608 PLLKENGVEK
+608 PLLKENGIEK
-618 LFYEIEMPLVPVLSR
+618 LFYDIEMPLVPVLSR
-633 MEANGVRIDTE
+633 MEANGVKIDTE
-644 NLLQISEAFGV
+644 NLQQISEEFGG
-655 EIHKIE
+655 EIRKIE
-661 EEIYNAAGM
+661 GQIYEAAGM

-680 GEVLFEKLRIDEK
+680 GEILFEKLKIDEK
-693 AKKTKTGQYATGED
+693 AKKTKTGQYATGEE
-707 VLQKLSHKHPIIQ
+707 VLQKLAHKHPIIH

-786 AFVPRSPQYTLLA
+786 AFVPRSPQYILLA

-814 QDPAMMADFNLGHD
+814 GDPVMVNDFNLGHD
-828 IHAATAAKVFH
+828 IHAATASKVFH

-896 YMNRSIAL
+896 YMNRSIVL
-904 ARERGYAETIL
+904 AKERGYAETIL

-950 MIKIAMIGIHEE
+950 MIKIAMIGIHRE

-982 DAHLDELDALKAIVQ
+982 DAHLDELDDLKAIVK

-1011 VEMNTGAN
+1011 VEMNTGSN

>member
-1 MSVYFVT
+1 
-8 SNYSFSGA
+8 
-16 KVRLFLKNA
+16 
-25 SIFDF
+25 
-30 LAFWRRNHP
+30 
-39 SSSYSSYLYTFK
+39 
-51 TNPMET
+51 MEN

-71 YRAFFAMSKNPRLNS
+71 YRAFFALNKNPRVNS

-97 LNSLYEILQKEKPSH
+97 LNSLYEILKNEKPTH

-122 AQRQAEYSEY
+122 AQRQAEFSDY

-138 MPDDLRDAIPY
+138 MPEDLRDSIPY
-149 IIRLIE
+149 ILRLIE
-155 GFNIPVYG
+155 AFNIAIYG

-175 LAKKAEQQG
+175 LSKKAEQQG

-199 VTDKILLYKPAKFG
+199 VTDKVLLYKPAKFG
-213 EPAQVWG
+213 EPAQIWG
-220 PKEVCERYGIQ
+220 PKEVCQRYGIQ

-264 VGKYGSVENLIA
+264 VGQYGSVENLIA

-288 VVNFAEQGLMS
+288 VINFAEQGLMS
-299 KSLATIN
+299 KALATIN
-306 LEVPVE
+306 LEVPVD
-312 FNEEELKAKEP
+312 FDEEELRTKEP
-323 DVPML
+323 DVPAL

-333 ELEFRTFA
+333 ELEFKTFA
-341 KRFLEDY
+341 KRFLDDY
-348 KTKQSTLDG
+348 KKTHEGLPTIETSAPKPTSK
-357 PSTLRQA
+357 PSQ
-364 QGSGTLASP
+364 P
-373 SLRGTKQSREVTEG
+373 
-387 SQQNDLFSTEATSP
+387 DLFSTEVQSS

-407 FNQGDNSGLLEFSD
+407 FHQGNETGDLLTFSD
-421 KDSAKTVAHNYQLV
+421 KDSAKTVQHEYKLV
-435 ESDADIQ
+435 ETEADIK
-442 ALVGLLSKQKQ
+442 AMAELLLKQNQ

-475 AIKAHEAWYLSMPA
+475 AIKAHEAWYLPMPA
-489 DQEECQK
+489 QREECQK

-521 SMLAQYGISVK
+521 SMLAQYDIAVK

-559 YLNYITIPIEDLIGK
+559 YLDYITIPIEELIGK

-581 REVPVNLVKEY
+581 REVPVELVKEY

-600 LQLYEKLL
+600 LQLYEKLM

-618 LFYEIEMPLVPVLSR
+618 LFYEIEMPLVPVLSQ
-633 MEANGVRIDTE
+633 MEANGVKIDTQ
-644 NLLQISEAFGV
+644 NLQQISEEFGE
-655 EIHKIE
+655 EIHKVE
-661 EEIYNAAGM
+661 EEIYTLAGT

-680 GEVLFEKLRIDEK
+680 GEILFERLHIDEK
-693 AKKTKTGQYATGED
+693 AKKTKTGQYATGEE

-720 LILDYRSFTKLKSTY
+720 KILDYRSFTKLKSTY

-767 NPNLQNIPVRTEK
+767 NPNLQNIPVRTAQ

-786 AFVPRSPQYTLLA
+786 AFVPRSEEYTLLA

-814 QDPAMMADFNLGHD
+814 GDPAMVSDFNLGHD

-839 VPMDQVTK
+839 VPMEQVTK

-904 ARERGYAETIL
+904 AKERGYAETIL

-925 GANSVVRGFA
+925 GSNSVVRGFA

-962 LERLKMQSKMILQ
+962 MQRLKMQSKMILQ

-982 DAHLDELDALKAIVQ
+982 DAHLDELSNLKALVQ
-997 DKMVNALP
+997 DKMVNAMP

>member
-1 MSVYFVT
+1 
-8 SNYSFSGA
+8 
-16 KVRLFLKNA
+16 
-25 SIFDF
+25 
-30 LAFWRRNHP
+30 
-39 SSSYSSYLYTFK
+39 
-51 TNPMET
+51 MET
-57 TEKKLFLLDAYALI
+57 SEKKLFLLDAYALI
-71 YRAFFAMSKNPRLNS
+71 YRAFFAMNKNPRINS

-97 LNSLYEILQKEKPSH
+97 LNSLYEILKNEQPTH

-138 MPDDLRDAIPY
+138 MPDDLRESIPY
-149 IIRLIE
+149 IIRLVE
-155 GFNIPVYG
+155 SFNIPIYG

-184 FLTYM
+184 FTTYM

-288 VVNFAEQGLMS
+288 VIEFAEQGLMS
-299 KSLATIN
+299 KALATIN
-306 LEVPVE
+306 LEVPVD
-312 FNEEELKAKEP
+312 FDEEELKAKEP
-323 DVPML
+323 DVPAL

-348 KTKQSTLDG
+348 KKRGVVDSPLP
-357 PSTLRQA
+357 PSQR
-364 QGSGTLASP
+364 GTPTGVISP
-373 SLRGTKQSREVTEG
+373 SERGIKGESKQP
-387 SQQNDLFSTEATSP
+387 DLFSSP
-401 SGQFDL
+401 NEFDL
-407 FNQGDNSGLLEFSD
+407 FHQSGETSDLLAFSD
-421 KDSAKTVAHNYQLV
+421 KNSAKTMQHDYKLV
-435 ESDADIQ
+435 ETEADIK
-442 ALVGLLSKQKQ
+442 ALVELLSRQKQ

-460 TNIDVYSAELVGLSF
+460 TNIDVYSAELVGVSF
-475 AIKAHEAWYLSMPA
+475 AIKAHEAWYLPMPA
-489 DQEECQK
+489 DREECQK
-496 KLELLRPLFEDE
+496 KLELLRLLFEDE

-521 SMLAQYGISVK
+521 SMLAQYGIQVK
-532 GKLFD
+532 GKMFD

-581 REVPVNLVKEY
+581 REVPINLVKEY

-600 LQLYEKLL
+600 LQLYEKLM

-633 MEANGVRIDTE
+633 MEANGVKIDTE
-644 NLLQISEAFGV
+644 NLQQISEEFGRK
-655 EIHKIE
+655 IHKIE
-661 EEIYNAAGM
+661 EEIYALAGM

-680 GEVLFEKLRIDEK
+680 GEILFEKLKIDEK
-693 AKKTKTGQYATGED
+693 AKKTKTGQYATGEE
-707 VLQKLSHKHPIIQ
+707 VLQKLLHKHAIVQ
-720 LILDYRSFTKLKSTY
+720 KILDYRSLTKLKSTY

-767 NPNLQNIPVRTEK
+767 NPNLQNIPVRTAQ

-786 AFVPRSPQYTLLA
+786 AFVPRSEAYTLLA

-814 QDPAMMADFNLGHD
+814 QDPAMVADFNLGHD

-839 VPMDQVTK
+839 VPMEQVTK

-904 ARERGYAETIL
+904 AKERSYAETIL

-925 GANSVVRGFA
+925 SANSVVRGFA

-950 MIKIAMIGIHEE
+950 MIKIAMIGIHQE

-982 DAHLDELDALKAIVQ
+982 DAHLDELNDLKSIVQ

-1011 VEMNTGAN
+1011 VEMNTGNN

>member
-1 MSVYFVT
+1 
-8 SNYSFSGA
+8 
-16 KVRLFLKNA
+16 
-25 SIFDF
+25 
-30 LAFWRRNHP
+30 
-39 SSSYSSYLYTFK
+39 
-51 TNPMET
+51 MET

-71 YRAFFAMSKNPRLNS
+71 YRAFFALSKNPRLNS

-97 LNSLYEILQKEKPSH
+97 LNSLYEILQKEKPTH
-112 IGVAFDVAGT
+112 IGVAFDVSGT

-138 MPDDLRDAIPY
+138 MPDDLRDSIPY

-175 LAKKAEQQG
+175 LSKKAEQQG
-184 FLTYM
+184 FTTYM

-220 PKEVCERYGIQ
+220 PKEVCERYGIK

-264 VGKYGSVENLIA
+264 VGQYGSVENLIA

-288 VVNFAEQGLMS
+288 VINFAEQGLMS
-299 KSLATIN
+299 KALATIN

-312 FNEEELKAKEP
+312 FDEEELKAKDP
-323 DVPML
+323 DVPAL

-333 ELEFRTFA
+333 ELEFKTFA

-348 KTKQSTLDG
+348 KTKQSSWVG
-357 PSTLRQA
+357 PST
-364 QGSGTLASP
+364 GSGTLAS
-373 SLRGTKQSREVTEG
+373 SSMRGTKQSRETVG
-387 SQQNDLFSTEATSP
+387 SLTPDLFSTSTPLGEL
-401 SGQFDL
+401 DL
-407 FNQGDNSGLLEFSD
+407 FHQGDNDGLLEFSD
-421 KDSAKTVAHNYQLV
+421 KDSAKTVAHDYKLV
-435 ESDADIQ
+435 ETDADIK
-442 ALVGLLSKQKQ
+442 ALVELLSKQKQ

-460 TNIDVYSAELVGLSF
+460 TNIDVYSAELVGVSF
-475 AIKAHEAWYLSMPA
+475 AIKAHEAWYLPMPA
-489 DQEECQK
+489 DREACQK

-508 SILKIGQNLKYDI
+508 SIIKIGQNLKYDI
-521 SMLAQYGISVK
+521 SMLAQYGIMVK

-537 TMLAHYLLEPEQRHN
+537 TMLAHYLIEPEQRHN

-559 YLNYITIPIEDLIGK
+559 YLNYLTIPIEDLIGK

-581 REVPVNLVKEY
+581 REVPVELVKEY

-633 MEANGVRIDTE
+633 MEANGVKIDTE
-644 NLLQISEAFGV
+644 NLQQISEEFGR
-655 EIHKIE
+655 EIRKIE
-661 EEIYNAAGM
+661 EQIYQAAGT

-680 GEVLFEKLRIDEK
+680 GEVLFERLHIDEK

-720 LILDYRSFTKLKSTY
+720 MILDYRSLTKLKSTY

-786 AFVPRSPQYTLLA
+786 AFVPRSSQYTLLA

-814 QDPAMMADFNLGHD
+814 QDPAMVADFNLGHD

-950 MIKIAMIGIHEE
+950 MIKIAMIGIHQEMQ
-962 LERLKMQSKMILQ
+962 RLKMQSKMILQ

-982 DAHLDELDALKAIVQ
+982 DAHLDELDTLKTIVN

>member
-1 MSVYFVT
+1 
-8 SNYSFSGA
+8 
-16 KVRLFLKNA
+16 
-25 SIFDF
+25 
-30 LAFWRRNHP
+30 
-39 SSSYSSYLYTFK
+39 
-51 TNPMET
+51 MEN

-71 YRAFFAMSKNPRLNS
+71 YRAFFALSKNPRMNS

-97 LNSLYEILQKEKPSH
+97 LNSLYEILQKEKPTH
-112 IGVAFDVAGT
+112 IGVAFDVSGT

-138 MPDDLRDAIPY
+138 MPDDLRDSIPY

-155 GFNIPVYG
+155 AFNIPVYG

-175 LAKKAEQQG
+175 LSKKAEQQG

-264 VGKYGSVENLIA
+264 VQKYGSVENLIA

-288 VVNFAEQGLMS
+288 VINFAEQGLMS
-299 KSLATIN
+299 KALATIN

-312 FNEEELKAKEP
+312 FSEEELKAKEP
-323 DVPML
+323 DVPTL

-333 ELEFRTFA
+333 ELEFKTFA
-341 KRFLEDY
+341 KRFLDDY
-348 KTKQSTLDG
+348 KKAHGDVPQAETPTPK
-357 PSTLRQA
+357 PSA
-364 QGSGTLASP
+364 P
-373 SLRGTKQSREVTEG
+373 
-387 SQQNDLFSTEATSP
+387 NLFSTTPP
-401 SGQFDL
+401 SSEFDL
-407 FNQGDNSGLLEFSD
+407 FHQGDNSGLLEFSD
-421 KDSAKTVAHNYQLV
+421 KDSAKMVPHDYKLV
-435 ESDADIQ
+435 ENDADIKS
-442 ALVGLLSKQKQ
+442 LVDLLCKQKQ

-489 DQEECQK
+489 EREACQK
-496 KLELLRPLFEDE
+496 KLELLRPLFENE
-508 SILKIGQNLKYDI
+508 GIRKIGQNLKYDI

-532 GKLFD
+532 GPMFD

-559 YLNYITIPIEDLIGK
+559 YLNYLTIPIEDLIGK

-581 REVPVNLVKEY
+581 REVPVEQVKEY

-600 LQLYEKLL
+600 LQLYEKLM

-633 MEANGVRIDTE
+633 MEANGVKIDTE
-644 NLLQISEAFGV
+644 NLQQISEEFGK
-655 EIHKIE
+655 EIRKIE
-661 EEIYNAAGM
+661 EQIYQAAGT

-680 GEVLFEKLRIDEK
+680 GEILFEKLKIDEK

-720 LILDYRSFTKLKSTY
+720 MILDYRSFTKLKSTY
-735 LDALPALVNPKDG
+735 LDALPALVNTKDG

-814 QDPAMMADFNLGHD
+814 QDPAMVNDFNLGHD

-839 VPMDQVTK
+839 VPMEQVTK

-950 MIKIAMIGIHEE
+950 MIKIAMIGIHQE

-982 DAHLDELDALKAIVQ
+982 DAHLDELDTLKAIVN

-1011 VEMNTGAN
+1011 VEMNTGSN